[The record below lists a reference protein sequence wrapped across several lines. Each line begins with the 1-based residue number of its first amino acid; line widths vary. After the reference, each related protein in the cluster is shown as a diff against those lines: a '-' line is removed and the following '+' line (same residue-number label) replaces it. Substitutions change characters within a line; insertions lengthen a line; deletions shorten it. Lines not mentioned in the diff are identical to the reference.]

1 MLDYIKEMLE
11 VNNLSNKQKEYIINN
26 CDSLGDIED
35 YLDGIEE
42 YNNNLLD

>member
-1 MLDYIKEMLE
+1 MQLT
-11 VNNLSNKQKEYIINN
+11 NTQKEYIINN
-26 CDSLGDIED
+26 CNNLEDLEDIED

>member
-1 MLDYIKEMLE
+1 MQLT
-11 VNNLSNKQKEYIINN
+11 NTQKEYIINN
-26 CDSLGDIED
+26 CNNLEDIED

>member
-1 MLDYIKEMLE
+1 MQLT
-11 VNNLSNKQKEYIINN
+11 NAQKEYIINN
-26 CDSLGDIED
+26 CDSLETIED

>member
-1 MLDYIKEMLE
+1 MKEYIKEILE
-11 VNNLSNKQKEYIINN
+11 NNQLSNAQKEYIIN
-26 CDSLGDIED
+26 CDSLENIED